1 MNDLKN
7 ALRPLNSAMMVGQ
20 TSTVK
25 VLHEMRKRGHID
37 HAMLFWLWKNNQC
50 KNNGQFS

>member
-7 ALRPLNSAMMVGQ
+7 ALRPLNSAMMVG
-20 TSTVK
+20 
-25 VLHEMRKRGHID
+25 
-37 HAMLFWLWKNNQC
+37 HALLGIFWLWKNNQC

>member
-37 HAMLFWLWKNNQC
+37 HAIGIYPAWLIMYI
-50 KNNGQFS
+50 